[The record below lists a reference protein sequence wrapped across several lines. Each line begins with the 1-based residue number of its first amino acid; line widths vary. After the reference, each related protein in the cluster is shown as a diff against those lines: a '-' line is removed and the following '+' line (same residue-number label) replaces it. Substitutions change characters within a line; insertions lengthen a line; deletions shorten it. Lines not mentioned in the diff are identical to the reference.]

1 MTMNKEIVREAMAT
15 LGRIGAQARAAAL
28 TPERRREIGRK
39 AARARW
45 ARAKKRGKRWW
56 RLSGL

>member
-1 MTMNKEIVREAMAT
+1 MNKDIVREAMAT

-39 AARARW
+39 AARTRW
-45 ARAKKRGKRWW
+45 ARARKRSKR
-56 RLSGL
+56 